1 MVEPVQ
7 SGQILPRNMSPKER
21 LAMSVGLHNV
31 WVRPNVHVIADAAAD
46 HANLLRR
53 ATLRVDGL
61 LCGL

>member
-1 MVEPVQ
+1 
-7 SGQILPRNMSPKER
+7 
-21 LAMSVGLHNV
+21 MSVGLHNV
-31 WVRPNVHVIADAAAD
+31 WVRPNVHVITDAAAD